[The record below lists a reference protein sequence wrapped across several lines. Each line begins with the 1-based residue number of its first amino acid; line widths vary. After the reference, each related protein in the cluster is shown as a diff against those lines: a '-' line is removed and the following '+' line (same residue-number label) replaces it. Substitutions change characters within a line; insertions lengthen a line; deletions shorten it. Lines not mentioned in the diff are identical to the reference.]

1 MSNPKKYY
9 LSFQPDV
16 KKAILA
22 DAVLL
27 TELAD
32 NIETNILALGTMFKR
47 NSQSLMHISLLKII
61 SKKLKIEV
69 KDLTCKATK

>member
-1 MSNPKKYY
+1 MSKSKKYY
-9 LSFQPDV
+9 LYFQPAV
-16 KKAILA
+16 KKVILS

-47 NSQSLMHISLLKII
+47 NSQTLMHISLLKII
-61 SKKLKIEV
+61 SKKLKMEV
-69 KDLTCKATK
+69 QDLICKTSK

>member
-1 MSNPKKYY
+1 MSKSKKYY
-9 LSFQPDV
+9 LSFHPEV

-47 NSQSLMHISLLKII
+47 NSQTLMHISLLKII

-69 KDLTCKATK
+69 KDLTFKTSK